1 MEVLFFQMEI
11 LFFRRHMRI
20 RLKQEIKSW
29 RIKQVRE
36 DMKKKDQRMFINLGN
51 DYKLNDKTRFSFEFE
66 KTFFGD
72 LNVDWSANANLRYSF

>member
-1 MEVLFFQMEI
+1 
-11 LFFRRHMRI
+11 MRI

-36 DMKKKDQRMFINLGN
+36 DMKEKDQRMFINLGN

>member
-1 MEVLFFQMEI
+1 M
-11 LFFRRHMRI
+11 
-20 RLKQEIKSW
+20 
-29 RIKQVRE
+29 
-36 DMKKKDQRMFINLGN
+36 LGN

>member
-1 MEVLFFQMEI
+1 MW
-11 LFFRRHMRI
+11 I

-36 DMKKKDQRMFINLGN
+36 DMKEKRSNINLGN

>member
-1 MEVLFFQMEI
+1 
-11 LFFRRHMRI
+11 MRI

-36 DMKKKDQRMFINLGN
+36 DMKEKDQRMFINLGN

-72 LNVDWSANANLRYSF
+72 LNVDWSANANFKI

>member
-1 MEVLFFQMEI
+1 
-11 LFFRRHMRI
+11 MRI

-29 RIKQVRE
+29 RIKQIRE
-36 DMKKKDQRMFINLGN
+36 DMKEKDQRMFINLGN
-51 DYKLNDKTRFSFEFE
+51 NYKLNDKTRFSFEFE

>member
-1 MEVLFFQMEI
+1 MVC
-11 LFFRRHMRI
+11 MRI

>member
-1 MEVLFFQMEI
+1 
-11 LFFRRHMRI
+11 MRI

>member
-1 MEVLFFQMEI
+1 
-11 LFFRRHMRI
+11 MRI

-72 LNVDWSANANLRYSF
+72 LNVDWSVNANLRYSF